1 VSNPQF
7 KIVECPDAHGVRRP
21 WSGKVL
27 DGDLEKAAMKYSILI
42 YGSEA
47 IAERLSPEV
56 RNELLAGHRALQS
69 ALAKRGGFATA
80 QLMPTTSAVTVKVT
94 STTPPSPLLVT
105 DGPFADTKEQ
115 FLGFYVA
122 EFASLEEATLLS
134 QSIASP
140 GVTLEV
146 RPISWVGG
154 VLNEL

>member
-1 VSNPQF
+1 
-7 KIVECPDAHGVRRP
+7 
-21 WSGKVL
+21 
-27 DGDLEKAAMKYSILI
+27 MKFSILI

-47 IAERLSPEV
+47 IAERLSPEA
-56 RNELLAGHRALQS
+56 RNELLAGHHALQA

-80 QLMPTTSAVTVKVT
+80 QLMPTTSAVTVKST
-94 STTPPSPLLVT
+94 SKSTPSAALVT

-122 EFASLEEATLLS
+122 EFESLQEATSLS

-154 VLNEL
+154 VLSEL

>member
-1 VSNPQF
+1 
-7 KIVECPDAHGVRRP
+7 
-21 WSGKVL
+21 
-27 DGDLEKAAMKYSILI
+27 MKYSILI

-47 IAERLSPEV
+47 LAERLSPEA

-69 ALAKRGGFATA
+69 MLAKRGGFATA
-80 QLMPTTSAVTVKVT
+80 QLMPTTSAVTVKASSAAPEVA
-94 STTPPSPLLVT
+94 PPVT

-122 EFASLEEATLLS
+122 EFASLEEATSLS
-134 QSIASP
+134 RSIASP

>member
-1 VSNPQF
+1 
-7 KIVECPDAHGVRRP
+7 
-21 WSGKVL
+21 
-27 DGDLEKAAMKYSILI
+27 MKYSILI

-47 IAERLSPEV
+47 IAERLSPEA

-80 QLMPTTSAVTVKVT
+80 QLMPTTSAVTVKAT
-94 STTPPSPLLVT
+94 STTPRSAPLVT

-122 EFASLEEATLLS
+122 EFASLNEATALS

-154 VLNEL
+154 VLSEL

>member
-1 VSNPQF
+1 
-7 KIVECPDAHGVRRP
+7 
-21 WSGKVL
+21 
-27 DGDLEKAAMKYSILI
+27 MKYSILI

-47 IAERLSPEV
+47 IAERLSPEA

-69 ALAKRGGFATA
+69 ALAARGGFATA
-80 QLMPTTSAVTVKVT
+80 QLMPTTSAVTIKAS
-94 STTPPSPLLVT
+94 STAPSTAPLVT

-122 EFASLEEATLLS
+122 EFASLEEATALS

-140 GVTLEV
+140 GVALEV

-154 VLNEL
+154 VLSAL